1 MTGKNKHVNIKSP
14 DTVISGGIMIAHINA
29 NKEEQTILE
38 HLFGVAN
45 KAKNKGKYI
54 GLENLLYLTGLLH
67 DLGKG
72 SQAYEVYIRKAVED
86 PLSVHKGEIDHST
99 AGGKY
104 IFDNY
109 YNGNQIQRITAQLI
123 SIAIASHHGLFDCI
137 NINGINNF
145 TRRTNKTFEIHY
157 EEVLSNCINTIL
169 KTNNLEKLFEKS
181 FKESKEI
188 FIKIKNSITADMND
202 NNCSFFLLSCFERMI
217 LSILVDS
224 DWSDTSEFMNE
235 RIITHSI
242 DDNELHEI
250 WEKMQLNL
258 NNHINGFKIDNK
270 ISLLRKSISDECYE
284 FGKNSGGIYC
294 LPIPTGGGKTLSGL
308 RYAIEHAK
316 VNLKNRIIYV
326 APYLSILE
334 QNANEYRKALGSD
347 DYILEHHSN
356 IIIDDADN
364 EYRYLRETWDS
375 PIILTTMV
383 QFLEVLFS
391 GRMQSIRRM
400 NQLANSVIII
410 DEIQSL
416 PIKCV
421 SIFNLMMNFLSR
433 ICNTTIILCSATQPL
448 LGEVNKNIL
457 YGQPVNITKNIEQ
470 RFIDFKRTSIINSIV
485 QGGYNTDELAKFV
498 MSKMD
503 SVGSCLIILN
513 TKTAV
518 KNLHIKL
525 KEVLKLNNLDIK
537 LVQLTTYMCAEHRSN
552 IIEDLKKELGRQ
564 KVICISTQLIEA
576 GVDISFQCVIR
587 SLAGLDNIAQAA
599 GRCNRNGE
607 LEMGNVFVINYRD
620 ENVSKLKDIKE
631 AQRATQ
637 KIFDKIEDD
646 SIYAKYDLL
655 SPKMIN
661 LFYEIYFY
669 NRKDEMD
676 YTIKDSN
683 TTILDLLDK
692 NPVGSLAYQE
702 RNGESIPIILKQAF
716 GYAGQEFEV
725 IDSNT
730 IGILIPYKNG
740 KEYIDIIRESNDFIE
755 IKRELKKMQR
765 YTVNMY
771 NNDMM
776 IEKLKARNAIDD
788 SVLDGNVLILREG
801 FYDEVIGVS
810 DEMEDLIM

>member
-1 MTGKNKHVNIKSP
+1 
-14 DTVISGGIMIAHINA
+14 MIAHINK

-38 HLFGVAN
+38 HLIGVAN
-45 KAKNKGKYI
+45 KAKSKGKYI

-67 DLGKG
+67 DMGKG
-72 SQAYEVYIRKAVED
+72 SQAYEVYLRKAVED
-86 PLSVHKGEIDHST
+86 SLSVHKGEVDHST

-109 YNGNQIQRITAQLI
+109 YNGNQIQRITTQLI
-123 SIAIASHHGLFDCI
+123 SIAITSHHGLYDCI
-137 NINGINNF
+137 NISGINNF
-145 TRRTNKTFEIHY
+145 TRRMNKTEEIHY
-157 EEVLSNCINTIL
+157 EEVLSNCIGTIL
-169 KTNNLEKLFEKS
+169 KTNNLDALFEKS
-181 FKESKEI
+181 LEESKEI
-188 FIKIKNSITADMND
+188 FIKINNIITDMKGD
-202 NNCSFFLLSCFERMI
+202 NCSFFLLNCLERMI

-235 RIITHSI
+235 QIITHSI
-242 DDNELHEI
+242 DDNELHKI
-250 WEKMQLNL
+250 WDKMQKNL
-258 NNHINGFKIDNK
+258 NNHIDGFEVGEK

-316 VNLKNRIIYV
+316 VNVKNRIIYV

-334 QNANEYRKALGSD
+334 QNANEYRKALKLD

-364 EYRYLRETWDS
+364 EYRCLRETWDS

-400 NQLANSVIII
+400 NQLANAVIII

-448 LGEVNKNIL
+448 LGEVDKNIL

-470 RFIDFKRTSIINSIV
+470 QFKDFKRTTIINSIV
-485 QGGYNTDELAKFV
+485 QSGYNTDELAKFA

-503 SVGSCLIILN
+503 SVGNCLIILN

-525 KEVLKLNNLDIK
+525 KEVLKLNNLDVK
-537 LVQLTTYMCAEHRSN
+537 LIQLTTYMCAEHRSN
-552 IIEDLKKELGRQ
+552 IIEDLKKELGSQ

-637 KIFDKIEDD
+637 KIFDKIEND
-646 SIYAKYDLL
+646 STYAKYDLL
-655 SPKMIN
+655 SPKMMN

-683 TTILDLLDK
+683 TTILDLLD
-692 NPVGSLAYQE
+692 NNFVGSLAYQE
-702 RNGESIPIILKQAF
+702 RNSEQIPIILKQAF
-716 GYAGQEFEV
+716 RYAGQEFEV

-740 KEYIDIIRESNDFIE
+740 KKYIDIIKESNDFIE

-771 NNDMM
+771 KNDVM

-788 SVLDGNVLILREG
+788 SVLDGNVLILRKG
-801 FYDEVIGVS
+801 FYNEVIGVS